1 MENKR
6 LNIIYHFRVRG
17 TGAEGVHIAG
27 IVNGFRSMGHNVK
40 LVSPTGVDPTK
51 PACYANPPTEKSNPI
66 TKLLHKMA
74 DFLPQPFFE
83 LMEIAYNLFGI
94 IRLSRAIKR
103 SGKTD
108 LIYERY
114 AFFNFS
120 GVLISKVKKIP
131 LIIEVNE
138 LSGLKRVRGQYFV
151 RTCSLIEKHILR
163 QARLVVVVSQFL
175 NESVHERTHPKRV
188 KVITVP
194 NGVPEDWKEKRVS
207 PEVISS
213 LRKQHNLGNKKVVC
227 FIGGLVEWHNFGL
240 LLEAFKRVIDKVDR
254 SLLMLV
260 GEGPMRE
267 YISKKAKQLEIIRKL
282 LLIGSVPHDQIPVYL
297 KASDVLVIP
306 EVNEFRSPIKL
317 FEYMAAGRAI
327 IAPRRPAIE
336 AVISDG
342 VEGLMFKPGDPQSF
356 GSAIIKII
364 ENDVLAAK
372 LGENAKKR
380 VFRDYTWE
388 QHSKVILDEFFDV
401 RRGC

>member
-1 MENKR
+1 
-6 LNIIYHFRVRG
+6 
-17 TGAEGVHIAG
+17 
-27 IVNGFRSMGHNVK
+27 
-40 LVSPTGVDPTK
+40 
-51 PACYANPPTEKSNPI
+51 
-66 TKLLHKMA
+66 MA

-83 LMEIAYNLFGI
+83 LMEVSYNLFGI
-94 IRLSRAIKR
+94 VRLLRAIK
-103 SGKTD
+103 SFGKPD

-120 GVLISKVKKIP
+120 GALVSKVKKIP

-163 QARLVVVVSQFL
+163 QARLVVVVSEFL
-175 NESVHERTHPKRV
+175 NEGVHKRTHPRQV

-194 NGVPEDWKEKRVS
+194 NGVAEDWKNKRVP
-207 PEVISS
+207 PEMISI
-213 LRKQHNLGNKKVVC
+213 LRKQHNLENKKVIC
-227 FIGGLVEWHNFGL
+227 FVGGLVEWHNFGL
-240 LLEAFKRVIDKVDR
+240 LLEAFKRVVDKVDR

-267 YISKKAKQLEIIRKL
+267 YILRRAKELEIIRNL
-282 LLIGSVPHDQIPVYL
+282 LLIGSVPHNKIPVYL
-297 KASDVLVIP
+297 EAADVLVIP

-317 FEYMAAGRAI
+317 FEYMAAGKAVV
-327 IAPRRPAIE
+327 APRRPAIE

-356 GSAIIKII
+356 GSAVIRII

-388 QHSKVILDEFFDV
+388 QHSKVILNEFFDGC
-401 RRGC
+401 RGSHKWHVPCKY